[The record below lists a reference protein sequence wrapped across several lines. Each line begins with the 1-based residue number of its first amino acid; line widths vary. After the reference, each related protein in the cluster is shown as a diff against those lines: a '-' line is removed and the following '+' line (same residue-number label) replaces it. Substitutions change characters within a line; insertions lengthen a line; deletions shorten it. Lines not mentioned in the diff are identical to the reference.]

1 MKYCKKTFRGSKM
14 KQNKNKKL
22 SKLIIVGLLSFTS
35 VTMYGVANADDN
47 IVVVNKKMNGSL
59 KEIGEKDNSSYHTK
73 QLKGFAKDLPLITVM
88 KQITPN
94 GWVVKKQD
102 TEDNK
107 LDINKNVSWVGGKT
121 WIETLHEVA
130 SNYSLDVTVN
140 WDNKTITIGNY
151 VKKELEKETKKGLFV
166 LEGSVEA
173 KKISDVAVGAS
184 EQNSVQSVTEPAPVA
199 QAPANTQQYWA
210 ISSSHS
216 LRDNVQKWAEKA
228 GYRLVWTGEDYSV
241 EDAQILAG
249 SFDEENGPIKQL
261 SVDYGP
267 ESRVQVPLSFQF
279 YQNRTLVVENWLF
292 EQSGYP
298 QYNKKD

>member
-1 MKYCKKTFRGSKM
+1 M

-35 VTMYGVANADDN
+35 VTMYGVANADDH
-47 IVVVNKKMNGSL
+47 VAVVNKQMSGSL
-59 KEIGEKDNSSYHTK
+59 KEVGEKDVSSYHTK
-73 QLKGFAKDLPLITVM
+73 QLKGFAKDLPLLTVM

-94 GWVVKKQD
+94 GWIVKKQ
-102 TEDNK
+102 ESEGNK
-107 LDINKNVSWVGGKT
+107 LDVNKNVSWVGGKT
-121 WIETLHEVA
+121 WVETLADVA
-130 SNYSLDVTVN
+130 NNYGLDATVN
-140 WDNKTITIGNY
+140 WDSKTITIGNY
-151 VKKELEKETKKGLFV
+151 VKKEVEKETKKGLFV

-173 KKISDVAVGAS
+173 KKISDVGVGAS
-184 EQNSVQSVTEPAPVA
+184 EQNNVAAEAVSKEQTQVEQVA
-199 QAPANTQQYWA
+199 QATGNKQEYWA
-210 ISSSHS
+210 ISSQHS
-216 LRDNVQKWAEKA
+216 LKENVQKWADKS

-249 SFDEENGPIKQL
+249 SFDEDGGPIKQL